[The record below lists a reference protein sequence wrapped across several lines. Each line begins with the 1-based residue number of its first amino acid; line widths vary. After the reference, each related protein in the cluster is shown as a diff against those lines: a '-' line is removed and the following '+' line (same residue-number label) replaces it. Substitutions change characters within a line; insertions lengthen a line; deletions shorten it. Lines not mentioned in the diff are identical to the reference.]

1 MSHHIDQNL
10 HAYSND
16 QLIIIEQ
23 MPAFNKV
30 VRQKHLFLFSITA
43 SFLFIYILLPILA
56 FQPILQKPLIG
67 AITGVWFYSAGL
79 FLMTIILCTLYIRQ
93 AAKFDKKIANVIAE
107 YQQMKLE
114 EAP

>member
-1 MSHHIDQNL
+1 MSHSIDQNL
-10 HAYSND
+10 HTYSND
-16 QLIIIEQ
+16 HLIAMEQ
-23 MPAFNKV
+23 MPTFNQV
-30 VRQKHLFLFSITA
+30 VREKNIFLVSVTA
-43 SFLFIYILLPILA
+43 GFLFIYILLPILA

>member
-1 MSHHIDQNL
+1 MSNNIDQNL
-10 HAYSND
+10 HAYTHD
-16 QLIIIEQ
+16 HLIIIEQ

-43 SFLFIYILLPILA
+43 CFLFIYILLPILA

-79 FLMTIILCTLYIRQ
+79 FLMTIVLCTLYIRQ
-93 AAKFDKKIANVIAE
+93 AAKFDQKISDVIAE
-107 YQQMKLE
+107 YQQMRME

>member
-1 MSHHIDQNL
+1 MSHSIDQNL

-16 QLIIIEQ
+16 HLITIEQ
-23 MPAFNKV
+23 MPTFNQV
-30 VRQKHLFLFSITA
+30 VREKNIFLFSITA
-43 SFLFIYILLPILA
+43 GFLFIYILLPILA
-56 FQPILQKPLIG
+56 FQPFLQKPIMG

-79 FLMTIILCTLYIRQ
+79 FLMTITLCTLYIRQ
-93 AAKFDKKIANVIAE
+93 AAKFDKKIADVIAE